1 MKMFPD
7 RHAVALLTTIFVII
21 TIGIQCMFYTV
32 RSPGPVE
39 ANTYIVAPGDIIY
52 VTPEEI
58 KFKQFIIGR
67 EIILNSY
74 TLEAPLIRTNHTYPT
89 KKPNNEQNNI

>member
-1 MKMFPD
+1 MRQLPSNYM
-7 RHAVALLTTIFVII
+7 VALSITILVVI

-32 RSPGPVE
+32 RSPGPAE
-39 ANTYIVAPGDIIY
+39 ENTYIVAPGDIIY

-74 TLEAPLIRTNHTYPT
+74 TLEAPLIKTNYKYPT
-89 KKPNNEQNNI
+89 KKPNNE

>member
-1 MKMFPD
+1 MHVLH
-7 RHAVALLTTIFVII
+7 RQ
-21 TIGIQCMFYTV
+21 G
-32 RSPGPVE
+32 PGPVKE
-39 ANTYIVAPGDIIY
+39 NTYIVAPGDIIY

-74 TLEAPLIRTNHTYPT
+74 TLEAPLIGTNHKYPT
-89 KKPNNEQNNI
+89 KKPNNE

>member
-1 MKMFPD
+1 MRPFSNKYTIVPL
-7 RHAVALLTTIFVII
+7 VTIFVAI
-21 TIGIQCMFYTV
+21 TIGMQCMFYTV
-32 RSPGPVE
+32 RSPGPAE
-39 ANTYIVAPGDIIY
+39 ENTYIVAPGDIIY

-74 TLEAPLIRTNHTYPT
+74 TLEAPLIRTNHKYPT
-89 KKPNNEQNNI
+89 KKPNYE

>member
-1 MKMFPD
+1 MK
-7 RHAVALLTTIFVII
+7 
-21 TIGIQCMFYTV
+21 CMFYTV
-32 RSPGPVE
+32 RSPGPAE
-39 ANTYIVAPGDIIY
+39 ENTYIVAPGDIIY

-74 TLEAPLIRTNHTYPT
+74 TLEAPLIKTNHKYPT
-89 KKPNNEQNNI
+89 KKPNYVKDSI